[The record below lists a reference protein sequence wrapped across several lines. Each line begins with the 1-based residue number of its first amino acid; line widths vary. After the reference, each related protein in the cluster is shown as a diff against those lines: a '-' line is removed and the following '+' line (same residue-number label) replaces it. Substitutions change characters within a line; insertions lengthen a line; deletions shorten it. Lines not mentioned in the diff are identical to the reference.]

1 MAVTV
6 FLDTSG
12 SVIDA
17 GVVERAVRDLGA
29 DRLLFGCDMSLTA
42 SVGRIRAAELDDQD
56 RRKILGANALKIAG
70 RRNAAR

>member
-1 MAVTV
+1 
-6 FLDTSG
+6 
-12 SVIDA
+12 
-17 GVVERAVRDLGA
+17 VERAVRDLGA